1 MDKWFREDME
11 VHPTIFS
18 ETIFVQ
24 MFVKVITWCSL
35 CQHRWFRINHAL
47 TTGGQTT
54 LKFLFQFISQAS
66 HRL

>member
-18 ETIFVQ
+18 ETGFVQ
-24 MFVKVITWCSL
+24 MFAKVITCCSL

-47 TTGGQTT
+47 TT

>member
-18 ETIFVQ
+18 ETSFVQ
-24 MFVKVITWCSL
+24 MFSKVITCCSL

-47 TTGGQTT
+47 TT
-54 LKFLFQFISQAS
+54 LKIQFFSQAS